1 MTTARK
7 IYIVAGSM
15 VITAMLVLG
24 LARLPVAYPLQAT
37 LNVTAERWLG
47 NSFEDQLVEQLD
59 SLLYQ
64 QHRPMLYQLA
74 MQQLAEQ
81 ARLER
86 VRAISRADRHN
97 WWALQRASTLSRQ
110 GFAPLPV
117 TEQHGR
123 ALTPR
128 VQSTPRPE
136 TRRDLLVAIVCF
148 VFVIGW
154 ALARRP

>member
-15 VITAMLVLG
+15 VITALLVLG

-47 NSFEDQLVEQLD
+47 NSFEDQLTHQLD

-110 GFAPLPV
+110 GFTPLPAN
-117 TEQHGR
+117 QQYMR
-123 ALTPR
+123 SFTPR
-128 VQSTPRPE
+128 VQHSPRPQ

-148 VFVIGW
+148 VFVVGW